1 VSEAA
6 SCAAELRERFERDG
20 EASFGIEEELMLLDP
35 ESFDLAPVAAG
46 LVGEDGRFKLELPAS
61 QVEIVTA
68 PHRTIGAV
76 VEELAAARRALSE
89 AADGTARL
97 AAAGAHP
104 FASAEGKL
112 NGGEH
117 YERVEREYGPV
128 ARRQLVCG
136 LHVHVAVGGAERTL
150 AVHNALRGYLPELAA
165 LGANAPLHAGR
176 DSGLASVRPLI
187 AGLLPRQGVPPAYA
201 SWEELAAELSW
212 ASAAQRI
219 SGSRGWWWE
228 LRLHPELG
236 TIEVR
241 VPDAQSTVGDV
252 AALAATAASLVL
264 WLGELY
270 DANELPPPA
279 ASWRIAENRW
289 SAVRH
294 GVHGRMLDL
303 ATARS
308 TPTGERLLSLLETL
322 SPLAAR
328 IDASEGLRRARELAT
343 RNGADVQ
350 RAVAAEL
357 GVHAV
362 PKLLGELFLE
372 PGH

>member
-1 VSEAA
+1 MSKTAA
-6 SCAAELRERFERDG
+6 RAAELRERFERDG
-20 EASFGIEEELMLLDP
+20 EASFGLEEELMLLDP

-46 LVGEDGRFKLELPAS
+46 LLGDDGRFKLELPAS

-68 PHRTIGAV
+68 PHRTIGAA
-76 VEELAAARRALSE
+76 VEELAAARGALVE
-89 AADGTARL
+89 AIGDTARL

-104 FASAEGKL
+104 FASAEGEL

-136 LHVHVAVGGAERTL
+136 LHVHVAVGGAERAL

-165 LGANAPLHAGR
+165 LGANAPLHEGR

-187 AGLLPRQGVPPAYA
+187 AGLLPRQGVPPAYD
-201 SWEELAAELSW
+201 SWEEFAAELSW

-241 VPDAQSTVGDV
+241 VPDAQSTVADV
-252 AALAATAASLVL
+252 SALAATAASLVL
-264 WLGELY
+264 WLGELH
-270 DANELPPPA
+270 DADELPPPV

-294 GVHGRMLDL
+294 GVHGSMLDL
-303 ATARS
+303 ATAQS

-322 SPLAAR
+322 APFAAG
-328 IDASEGLRRARELAT
+328 IAASDGLRRARELAGH
-343 RNGADVQ
+343 NGADVQ

-357 GVHAV
+357 GLRAV
-362 PKLLGELFLE
+362 PEMLGELFLQV
-372 PGH
+372 